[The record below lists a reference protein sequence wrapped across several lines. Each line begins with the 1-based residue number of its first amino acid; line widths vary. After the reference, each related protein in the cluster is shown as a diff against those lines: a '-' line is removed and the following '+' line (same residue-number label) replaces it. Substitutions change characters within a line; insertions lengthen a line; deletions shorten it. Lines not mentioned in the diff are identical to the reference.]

1 MPTFSQRLGK
11 LAPYP
16 FVEISRIIA
25 EKRAAGADVVTFGI
39 GDPDIPT
46 PQPIIDRL
54 LTASQDPPNHRYPET
69 DGLPEMRRAI
79 AHWYKQRFDVD
90 LDPDTEVL
98 PLIGAKEGIGHAA
111 FCFLDPGDI
120 ALVPDPAYPV
130 YSVGTMFAGAES
142 YVMPLYQRN
151 GWLPEYDAIPDDV
164 ARAAKV
170 MWLNYPN
177 NPTSAVASQ
186 EDLESALRYC
196 REHDIAMLHDAA
208 YSEVGYDGYR
218 AGSMMQIDGAKE
230 VGLEFHSLSK
240 TYNMT
245 GWRMG
250 MAVGNADMIKAL
262 FQIKANLDS
271 GIPQAI
277 QEMSMEALTGPQ
289 DCIDDNIVHLPVATR
304 PGVAGVVAHGPGSR
318 NTQGQPLR
326 LGARSRRVHLRRVRG
341 ASAGR
346 NRHCGDARIL
356 LRTVRGGIHP
366 AVLDH
371 PRRACRNGL
380 PALGKLDH
388 PDARR
393 VTGYNHGSLL
403 SEVNHDYYSDAGSP
417 HNRR

>member
-1 MPTFSQRLGK
+1 MQFSSRLGK

-79 AHWYKQRFDVD
+79 AHWYEQRFDVR
-90 LDPDTEVL
+90 LDPDQEVL
-98 PLIGAKEGIGHAA
+98 PLIGAKEGIGHVA
-111 FCFLDPGDI
+111 FCFLDPGDV

-130 YSVGTMFAGAES
+130 YGVGTMFAGAES
-142 YVMPLYQRN
+142 YIMPLREEN
-151 GWLPEYDAIPDDV
+151 GWLPDLSAIPNDI

-177 NPTSAVASQ
+177 NPTSAVASA
-186 EDLESALRYC
+186 EDLASYVAYC
-196 REHDIAMLHDAA
+196 REYDIALLHDAA

-218 AGSMMQIDGAKE
+218 AASLLQIEGASDI
-230 VGLEFHSLSK
+230 GIEFHSLSK
-240 TYNMT
+240 SYNMT

-289 DCIDDNIVHLPVATR
+289 DCIEDNRVIYQRRRDRVVSAVRKMGLAVDVPQASLYIWARVPEGFTSAEFAARLLEEVDIVVT
-304 PGVAGVVAHGPGSR
+304 PGSSY
-318 NTQGQPLR
+318 GQFGEGYIR
-326 LGARSRRVHLRRVRG
+326 LSL
-341 ASAGR
+341 
-346 NRHCGDARIL
+346 
-356 LRTVRGGIHP
+356 TT
-366 AVLDH
+366 
-371 PRRACRNGL
+371 
-380 PALGKLDH
+380 
-388 PDARR
+388 PDEQVEKGCQRLESW
-393 VTGYNHGSLL
+393 TI
-403 SEVNHDYYSDAGSP
+403 P
-417 HNRR
+417 TP